1 MLLAGARI
9 DIVQSLVADLSPGG
23 VSEIKAIRNA
33 LEKEAL
39 AAARRELGGPPDAIR
54 WQADMRYRGQRHSLT
69 VEFVGDPSAET
80 LAAAFETAYG
90 QRFGRTL
97 SEDFSPE
104 IIGLRAIAE
113 GAKSRLALSALAPK
127 AGGGD
132 PSPRE
137 KRRLHVRT
145 LGWVE
150 ADVWD
155 RAVLPSGFRVRGPAI
170 VEEYSATTLVGPD
183 DVATVGPLGEIV
195 ISIV

>member
-1 MLLAGARI
+1 M
-9 DIVQSLVADLSPGG
+9 
-23 VSEIKAIRNA
+23 
-33 LEKEAL
+33 
-39 AAARRELGGPPDAIR
+39 
-54 WQADMRYRGQRHSLT
+54 W
-69 VEFVGDPSAET
+69 GDPSAET